1 MSDDPKQLP
10 AMMARAGETFFG
22 DNLLS
27 VAHYGADSKG
37 RSASKILADMLADPQ
52 SSMDG
57 ADILNLDTKAGSW
70 GKLSKIVGVPV
81 LASATPLVL
90 MGLGPI
96 GMAFGAVAVMWP
108 ALSDN
113 RIVRLFV
120 VNGFSEPIVASA
132 AFMHNGQETAE
143 CARGFV
149 GSDGKTFVAANH
161 RQIPPMHIETPP
173 KQAAKVF
180 MGVGMFQYE
189 KNTVLGFS
197 VTGTAGALSFTC
209 ADPAFGGKPIGL
221 AFVNGFGTDLRLK
234 LSNQLDIYGDL
245 SKFYDAAIDTEAT
258 RATRAIDSI
267 LPTGVAA
274 RVHACF
280 AVNPPDNLNVR
291 SMTERADIVISFLP
305 S

>member
-10 AMMARAGETFFG
+10 AMMARVGGTFFG

-27 VAHYGADSKG
+27 VAHNGADSKG
-37 RSASKILADMLADPQ
+37 RSASKIMADMLADPQ

-81 LASATPLVL
+81 AAAATPLIL
-90 MGLGPI
+90 MGLGPV
-96 GMAFGAVAVMWP
+96 GLAFGAAAVFWP

-120 VNGFSEPIVASA
+120 MNGFSEPIVASA

-161 RQIPPMHIETPP
+161 RQIPPMHIEAPP
-173 KQAAKVF
+173 KQAGKIY

-209 ADPAFGGKPIGL
+209 ADPAFGKPIGL

-234 LSNQLDIYGDL
+234 LTDQLDVYGDIQ
-245 SKFYDAAIDTEAT
+245 KFYDAAIETAET
-258 RATRAIDSI
+258 RTTRAIDSI

-280 AVNPPDNLNVR
+280 AVNPPDDLNVR
-291 SMTERADIVISFLP
+291 SMTERADIVISFQP

>member
-10 AMMARAGETFFG
+10 ATMARVGGTFFG

-37 RSASKILADMLADPQ
+37 RSASKILTDMLADPQ

-57 ADILNLDTKAGSW
+57 ADILNLDTRAGSW
-70 GKLSKIVGVPV
+70 VKLSKIVGVPV
-81 LASATPLVL
+81 AAAATPLVV
-90 MGLGPI
+90 MGLGPV
-96 GMAFGAVAVMWP
+96 GLAFGAVAVFWP
-108 ALSDN
+108 AVSDN

-173 KQAAKVF
+173 NQTAKIF

-234 LSNQLDIYGDL
+234 LSNQLDLYGDL
-245 SKFYDAAIDTEAT
+245 SKFYDAAIETAET
-258 RATRAIDSI
+258 RTTRGIDSI

-280 AVNPPDNLNVR
+280 ALNPPDDTNVR
-291 SMTERADIVISFLP
+291 STTERTDLVISFLP